1 MTEVKVSDYIVARL
15 PQLTGSK
22 HCFLLSGGGIMHLCD
37 SLGRASGITPVP
49 MHHEQAAAIAADAYG
64 RFANTTGIVVT
75 TTGPGATNAITGVS
89 GAYLDS
95 TPLIAISG
103 QVSRAT
109 WKGSEDVRQLGFQEI
124 DIVPIVKS
132 FTKYA
137 VTVTEPTDIRF
148 HLEKAAWLAR
158 SGRPGPVW
166 LDVPLDVQAAVVKP
180 AELRSFQPPDS
191 QSGADRQRIAQAVDR
206 VLELLKSSKRPLLVA
221 GHGIWLSGAVD
232 DFRLLVAK
240 LGIPV
245 QTSWN
250 GADLLEESHPLYFG
264 RHNSYGPRYPNIIV
278 QNCDLLIS
286 LGCRLGIQQIG
297 YNWTSFAQNATKVM
311 VDVDAAELHKRTLHI
326 DLPIQANASDFIGEV
341 LCRDF
346 VCSASDEWLDWCNKV
361 RDNFPVITKDYLVD
375 ENVDPHVFVDVL
387 SDVCPDDAVV
397 VPGSSGTGFTV
408 ANQQFKIKRGQRF
421 FSSKGHAAMGYG
433 IPSSIGACLASGRR
447 LTITIVGDG
456 GLMLNVQ
463 ELQTISH
470 HSLPIKVFVFSNA
483 GYFSIRTTQRNYFQG
498 RFVGSDASSGVS
510 IPDLRGLA
518 AAFGLPYNRIE
529 RHVDLAVRLDE
540 VLSAPGP
547 SLTEVM
553 LSPDKPLLPKLS
565 SRRKDD
571 GTMESLPL
579 DDMEPFL
586 DRAEL
591 ADLRNACKAMTR
603 TCSFTNGSRSM
614 DY

>member
-1 MTEVKVSDYIVARL
+1 MVKVSDYIASRL
-15 PQLTGSK
+15 PELTGSK

-37 SLGRASGITPVP
+37 SLGRSSGITPVP

-89 GAYLDS
+89 GSYLDS

-109 WKGSEDVRQLGFQEI
+109 WKGSEGVRQLGFQEI

-137 VTVTEPTDIRF
+137 VTITEPAEVCF

-158 SGRPGPVW
+158 QGRPGPVW
-166 LDVPLDVQAAVVKP
+166 LDIPLDVQAALIEP
-180 AELRSFQPPDS
+180 DELGSFKPPDAS
-191 QSGADRQRIAQAVDR
+191 SDSGNADLSKSVRR
-206 VLELLKSSKRPLLVA
+206 VLELLKASKRPLLVA
-221 GHGIWLSGAVD
+221 GHGVWLSDAAS
-232 DFRLLVAK
+232 DFRNLVAR

-250 GADLLEESHPLYFG
+250 GADLLEESHQLYFG

-297 YNWTSFAQNATKVM
+297 YNWSAFAPDAKKVM
-311 VDVDAAELHKRTLHI
+311 VDIDLGELQKRTLKI
-326 DLPIQANASDFIGEV
+326 DLPIHADARSFIRE
-341 LCRDF
+341 LLRSDF
-346 VCSASDEWLDWCNKV
+346 VCAASEEWLGWCKRV
-361 RDNFPVITKDYLVD
+361 RNDFPVITEDYLLD
-375 ENVDPHVFVDVL
+375 ENVDPHVFVDAL
-387 SDVCPDDAVV
+387 SEVCPADAVV

-408 ANQQFKIKRGQRF
+408 ANQQFKIKKGQRF

-433 IPSSIGACLASGRR
+433 VPSSIGACFASGGR

-463 ELQTISH
+463 ELQTIRH
-470 HSLPIKVFVFSNA
+470 QGLPIKVFVFSNA

-498 RFVGSDASSGVS
+498 RYVGSDAASGVS
-510 IPDLRGLA
+510 IPDLIGLA
-518 AAFGLPYNRIE
+518 AAFGLAYDRVETHSSLTKTLQDI
-529 RHVDLAVRLDE
+529 
-540 VLSAPGP
+540 LSRPGP
-547 SLTEVM
+547 SLIEVV

-565 SRRKDD
+565 SRKRDD
-571 GTMESLPL
+571 GSMESLPL

-586 DRAEL
+586 ERAEL
-591 ADLRNACKAMTR
+591 AELRNACKAMTA
-603 TCSFTNGSRSM
+603 TCSFTNGIRDKDS
-614 DY
+614 